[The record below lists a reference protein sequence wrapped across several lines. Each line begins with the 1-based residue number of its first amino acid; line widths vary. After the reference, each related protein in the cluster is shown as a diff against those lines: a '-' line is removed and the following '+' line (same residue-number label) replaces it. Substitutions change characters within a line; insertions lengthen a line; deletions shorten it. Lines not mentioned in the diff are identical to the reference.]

1 MLLFLFQI
9 IDLKFLIPAAIA
21 QISNSIVETV
31 IPIVLKE
38 IPINSN
44 QRSKSKNW
52 NMSSNCRS

>member
-21 QISNSIVETV
+21 QISNSIAETV

-44 QRSKSKNW
+44 QRSKSKN
-52 NMSSNCRS
+52 